1 MEYLV
6 NKSVDIKF
14 SVHDMF
20 LELLIRC
27 AQYLNIGKSINFKVF
42 GNNKPKGLS
51 IIKSEISDSLKML
64 PASIQCDIF
73 ATKEDINLLWAYVVC
88 MWHAYKR
95 GNQILGV
102 ANLAIKL
109 PKKCFLSH

>member
-1 MEYLV
+1 
-6 NKSVDIKF
+6 
-14 SVHDMF
+14 
-20 LELLIRC
+20 
-27 AQYLNIGKSINFKVF
+27 
-42 GNNKPKGLS
+42 
-51 IIKSEISDSLKML
+51 ML